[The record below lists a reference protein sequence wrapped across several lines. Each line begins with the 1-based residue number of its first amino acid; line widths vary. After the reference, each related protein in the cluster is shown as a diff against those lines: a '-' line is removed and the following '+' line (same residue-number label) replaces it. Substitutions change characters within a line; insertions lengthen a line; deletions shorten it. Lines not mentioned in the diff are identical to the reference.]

1 MRIYLADESISMV
14 EPWLYRSTHT
24 IQETC
29 WWKVGTL
36 AGNFCHKI
44 NTRDGNLFLRDLK
57 ITYAIDIVFIL
68 I

>member
-1 MRIYLADESISMV
+1 MQINTHDSGDMLVES
-14 EPWLYRSTHT
+14 WDF
-24 IQETC
+24 
-29 WWKVGTL
+29 G
-36 AGNFCHKI
+36 GNFRHKI